1 VTVLAAASGP
11 TTLWYLTRA
20 TGVVALLL
28 LTGAVVLGVLSTV
41 RWRSGRVPRFLVAGL
56 HRDVTLI
63 AIAFVV
69 VHVVTTVA
77 DGYAPVRLVDAVVP
91 FVSAYRPIWLGLGAV
106 AFDLLLALVLTSL
119 LRVRLGFRMWRA
131 VHWLAYA
138 SWPVAL
144 VHSLGTGSDARLGW
158 MTFVGFA
165 SLALVAAAV
174 LVRLALSAGAAPVRV
189 ASAAVAL
196 VAPLAIFA
204 WYQGGPQQSG
214 WAARA
219 GTPSSL
225 LHRSVAAP
233 AAGARPIAISS
244 SLPPGSF
251 AARLA
256 GRISNSA
263 PREDGL
269 VTVNIQGRVRGRVH
283 GELRLTLW
291 GVPSEEGGVQ
301 VTASDVAFAAAG
313 TTSAY
318 SGRVVA
324 LDGNHVEAQLRN
336 AAGARADL
344 IVDLQLDPSTSV
356 VTGSVHGT
364 ATT

>member
-1 VTVLAAASGP
+1 MIVAASNP

-28 LTGAVVLGVLSTV
+28 LTAAVVLGVLSSI
-41 RWRSGRVPRFLVAGL
+41 RWRSGRLPRFLVGGL
-56 HRDVTLI
+56 HRNVTLI

-77 DGYAPVRLVDAVVP
+77 DGYAPVGLRDALIP
-91 FVSAYRPIWLGLGAV
+91 FVSPYRPIWLGLGAV
-106 AFDLLLALVLTSL
+106 AFDLLLALVITSL
-119 LRVRLGFRMWRA
+119 LRMRLGFRMWRA

-165 SLALVAAAV
+165 SFALVAATV
-174 LVRLALSAGAAPVRV
+174 LVRVARSEAATAPRV
-189 ASAAVAL
+189 AAAAAAF
-196 VAPLAIFA
+196 VAPLAIFV
-204 WYQGGPQQSG
+204 WYQGGPNS
-214 WAARA
+214 AAGLRA
-219 GTPSSL
+219 QARRARFCIERPPTPS
-225 LHRSVAAP
+225 AT
-233 AAGARPIAISS
+233 PIASAT
-244 SLPPGSF
+244 SLPAGNF

-256 GRISNSA
+256 GPSHST

-291 GVPSEEGGVQ
+291 GGRPRTE
-301 VTASDVAFAAAG
+301 AS
-313 TTSAY
+313 
-318 SGRVVA
+318 
-324 LDGNHVEAQLRN
+324 
-336 AAGARADL
+336 
-344 IVDLQLDPSTSV
+344 
-356 VTGSVHGT
+356 
-364 ATT
+364 